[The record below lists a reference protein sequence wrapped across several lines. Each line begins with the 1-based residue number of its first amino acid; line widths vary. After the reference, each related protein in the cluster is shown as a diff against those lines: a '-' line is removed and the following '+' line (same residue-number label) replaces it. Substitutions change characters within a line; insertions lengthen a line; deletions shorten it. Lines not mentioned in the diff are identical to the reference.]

1 MATQQ
6 PSRDRRKASRTTQLL
21 REVVKFARTET
32 GRDPLRFLSVLRSAY
47 PRLTISL
54 FEARG
59 RRITSVESTASID
72 ELVTED
78 DINACLLERKPVES
92 RSGARASLL
101 VPVLVNDSAS
111 MLVLAIR
118 SSRSR
123 VDVEEFATLVN
134 AYANILSL
142 FQVSERDSLTELFN
156 RRMLDRSLPELM
168 LGLTSPRRRSSDP
181 VSAHLAILDLDRFK
195 KINDTHGHLHGDEVL
210 LQFSVLMKQSFRAS
224 DLLVRYGGEEFVVVL
239 NDTTMMNCEMV
250 FNRFREKVAEH
261 WFPEVGHVTVS
272 IGAVRVEKQRL
283 PIEVLDQADKA
294 LYHAK
299 RSGRNRVC
307 IYEKLGKQG
316 LIKGYKPEPEDLD
329 AGAYNEKRKLPT
341 RRKSVRQPAKGAA
354 KSAS

>member
-1 MATQQ
+1 MGTQRTT
-6 PSRDRRKASRTTQLL
+6 PDRRQTSRSTQLL
-21 REVVKFARTET
+21 REVVKFARSEA
-32 GRDPLRFLSVLRSAY
+32 GREPQRFLSVIRSAY
-47 PRLTISL
+47 PRLTIYL

-59 RRITSVESTASID
+59 RRITSVESSTAID

-78 DINACLLERKPVES
+78 VVNACLVERKAVES
-92 RSGARASLL
+92 KAGAKANLL

-118 SSRSR
+118 SSRSK

-156 RRMLDRSLPELM
+156 RRMLDRTLPELM

-195 KINDTHGHLHGDEVL
+195 KINDTFGHLHGDEVL
-210 LQFSVLMKQSFRAS
+210 LQFSGLMKQNFRAS

-239 NDTTMMNCEMV
+239 NDTTMAHCEMV
-250 FNRFREKVAEH
+250 LNRFREKVAEH
-261 WFPEVGHVTVS
+261 WFPEIGHVTIS
-272 IGAVRVEKQRL
+272 IGAVRIEKQKL
-283 PIEVLDQADKA
+283 PVEVLDQADKA
-294 LYHAK
+294 LYYAK

-307 IYEKLGKQG
+307 LYETLGEQG
-316 LIKGYKPEPEDLD
+316 LIKGYKSEPGD
-329 AGAYNEKRKLPT
+329 AEAYKEKRKLPT
-341 RRKSVRQPAKGAA
+341 RRKPLRQAGKGATR
-354 KSAS
+354 